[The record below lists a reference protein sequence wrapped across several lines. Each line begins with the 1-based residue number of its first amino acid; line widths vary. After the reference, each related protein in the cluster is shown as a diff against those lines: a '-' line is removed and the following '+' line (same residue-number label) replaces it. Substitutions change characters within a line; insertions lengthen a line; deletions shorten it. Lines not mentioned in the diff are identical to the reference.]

1 MLTFDSALINA
12 IKNSNTTAFWV
23 LKLYYNDESAFIG
36 VSDRHRQDGSDI
48 YYGLV
53 ASWGTYRQSLDFFN
67 FTTSI
72 GNTSVTLINAEKSIQ
87 GKRFSDLLADNN
99 FANRKWELFLNT
111 NETSTLDT
119 AARMIASGVIS
130 GEINY
135 DNNNVTLTLFDNN
148 SKYHKTVPINTVDSS
163 TYTNAPANNV
173 GKPIPM
179 AYGDFYEKTDI
190 ETIPTTN
197 FDRFYNFYK
206 NAFPAIITDEWDVQ
220 GEESEAKADSQAVN
234 TLDAENIYVFKNK
247 YYPTLT
253 DANISISN
261 NPQIEYRGNTASVY
275 IPISTSNL
283 ASESGTGSYSV
294 SDEER
299 VGDGSFSAFAQWLA
313 NGEITNNSV
322 SNMTFAFPRI
332 DKLGVYSAIKLLT
345 KWGTVTD
352 FSEEGAS
359 GNFQMTIDSSTITE
373 SSDITDTETATS
385 ISSLFTSA
393 KRDAWDFEGSIV
405 YTLNAGSGNN
415 NNSAQLYESGVVVD
429 FTLEEIESHDIT
441 ELYELGQLKSM
452 RIGRNGPEKI
462 NLAYDHN
469 IYSRTISGS
478 TPAKIDYV
486 YYSGK
491 GRQYGA
497 YIDADNRGNSES
509 GDNGYATNALI
520 ENPVYIIESILRS
533 ELGVLYSGS
542 GTSTTSNKLVDSNAA
557 FATSVVGQ
565 TVYNITDKTSAMVTA
580 RDSATTLSI
589 DANIMA
595 SGESYIISG
604 LTSDEIDY
612 ATFDT
617 SGNTSNGYLGD
628 IYEDAVGDIKF
639 AFSQYKFINSKD
651 IIERL
656 GMLCFSYI
664 FIGGDGK
671 FKIKTLRR
679 TDDYSSADQTID
691 FHDIDLGKVGK
702 TSLGEVKNS
711 ILVRYNHDYGA
722 KQNKSEATATDSTS
736 QGTTV
741 TGFNQTMK
749 LEMDAN
755 EILDSTTAS
764 ALASAY
770 LEIMKDRHD
779 TVDFSCVR
787 PKYNHLEIGDIINFS
802 NWPKEL
808 KIYGKTMG
816 GSWDSITDTFSSVTT
831 TWDSTAAGYFIVA
844 DISKTVTGCS
854 IKAIKVS

>member
-1 MLTFDSALINA
+1 MLTFDSALTNA
-12 IKNSNTTAFWV
+12 LKNSNTTAFWV

-72 GNTSVTLINAEKSIQ
+72 GNTSVTLINADKSIQ

-135 DNNNVTLTLFDNN
+135 DNNNVTLTLFDNT
-148 SKYHKTVPINTVDSS
+148 SRYHKTVPINTVDSS

-190 ETIPTTN
+190 GTIPTTN

-220 GEESEAKADSQAVN
+220 GEESEAKVDSQAVN
-234 TLDAENIYVFKNK
+234 TLDAENIYVFKNGF
-247 YYPTLT
+247 YPTLT
-253 DANISISN
+253 NANNSVSN
-261 NPQIEYRGNTASVY
+261 NPQIEYRGSTASVY
-275 IPISTSNL
+275 LPISTSNI
-283 ASESGTGSYSV
+283 AAATGSNDYSV
-294 SDEER
+294 SNAARISD
-299 VGDGSFSAFAQWLA
+299 GDFQAVASWAA
-313 NGEITNNSV
+313 NGAETNNSDATL
-322 SNMTFAFPRI
+322 TFALPKI
-332 DKLGVYSAIKLLT
+332 NKLGVYSDISALI
-345 KWGTVTD
+345 KWGTVTNL
-352 FSEEGAS
+352 S
-359 GNFQMTIDSSTITE
+359 GSGDVFTITTK
-373 SSDITDTETATS
+373 SGGGVSLDS
-385 ISSLFTSA
+385 ISSDSETKTSLTSGYTA
-393 KRDAWDFEGSIV
+393 TRDAWDFEGDMI
-405 YTLNAGSGNN
+405 YTLESVDSNESVEI
-415 NNSAQLYESGVVVD
+415 SESGMQIDFTIEDIDSHEVEEMVEEWLPLTLTIDHHITGVETVD
-429 FTLEEIESHDIT
+429 FGE
-441 ELYELGQLKSM
+441 YK
-452 RIGRNGPEKI
+452 RIV
-462 NLAYDHN
+462 A
-469 IYSRTISGS
+469 RTVSKL

-497 YIDADNRGNSES
+497 YIDADDRGNSES

-520 ENPVYIIESILRS
+520 ENPIYIIESILRS
-533 ELGVLYSGS
+533 ELGTLYTGS
-542 GTSTTSNKLVDSNAA
+542 GTSTTSNKLVDSAA
-557 FATSVVGQ
+557 SFATSIVGQ

-580 RDSATTLSI
+580 RDSGTTLSI
-589 DANIMA
+589 DTNIMA

-612 ATFDT
+612 ASFDT
-617 SGNTSNGYLGD
+617 SGNTSSGYLGD

-639 AFSQYKFINSKD
+639 AFSQYKFIHSKSLV
-651 IIERL
+651 ERL
-656 GMLCFSYI
+656 GQLCLSYV

-691 FHDIDLGKVGK
+691 FNDIDLGKVGK
-702 TSLGEVKNS
+702 TSLGAVKNS
-711 ILVRYNHDYGA
+711 ILVKYNHDYGA

-736 QGTTV
+736 AGTTV
-741 TGFNQTMK
+741 SGYNQTMI
-749 LEMDAN
+749 LEMEAN
-755 EILDSTTAS
+755 EIIDSTTAS

-770 LEIMKDRHD
+770 LEIMKDRKD
-779 TVDFSCVR
+779 TVNFNCVR

-802 NWPKEL
+802 NWPTDL
-808 KIYGKTMG
+808 KIYGQTMG
-816 GSWDSITDTFSSVTT
+816 GSWDSTTDTFSSVTT
-831 TWDSTAAGYFIVA
+831 TWDNMAAGYFIVA